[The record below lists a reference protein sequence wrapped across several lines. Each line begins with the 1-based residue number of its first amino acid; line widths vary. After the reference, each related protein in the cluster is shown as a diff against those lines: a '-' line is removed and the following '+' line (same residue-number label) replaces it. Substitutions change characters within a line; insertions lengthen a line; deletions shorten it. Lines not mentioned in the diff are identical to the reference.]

1 MNQILHI
8 FAKDG
13 RRFWGE
19 IFLSFATTA
28 AFALFYPQQWVGPDH
43 IHPAMGI
50 PGTVGYQFVIAG
62 QLLLALVPV
71 SWWLLITRVVHA
83 ETLVGDR
90 QFWLTR
96 PYEWPKLLAA
106 KLLFLLAFLYL
117 PIFAAQCAML
127 AETGFNPFAY
137 IPGLLYNLFLLTVI
151 VVLPL
156 FAMATVTS
164 NFARMTLTLLG
175 AFLGFLALEFAVQS
189 SMPRSMPYHFT
200 GIEGKSY
207 TGQGFFILGFCLCA
221 VVTVLQYAL
230 RRAVPARA
238 LLFGIPAL
246 LILCGP
252 LCVHLEQHYSRID
265 ANYPATSTP
274 PVQLVYHPLA
284 PGMQQWETFP
294 DNGDVIIH
302 TSLEGTGV
310 APGTV
315 LVPDAV
321 KLEVEAPNGYRWTS
335 NWQDTAAPKFYA
347 GAAGSDAAVV
357 MPRAI
362 YEQLKGMPLTTR
374 VTLALTQAKA
384 TSVSQIA
391 LPRHDFSVPGFGVCA
406 PLTGFYSPFF
416 QATGLL
422 CRSVLRDPP
431 LTYINV
437 VWSDAPCNIPHSTT
451 DPGVQGAGWV
461 GSLDRAL
468 ADTNIS
474 PVQQVNFNLTN
485 GYKSGGRG
493 YSRYLCPGAPVTFTQ
508 YERTGRT
515 QAGVTIHDF
524 HLPGVT
530 FSNVGTDVIT
540 TAPITTVKEQ
550 DSH

>member
-1 MNQILHI
+1 
-8 FAKDG
+8 
-13 RRFWGE
+13 
-19 IFLSFATTA
+19 
-28 AFALFYPQQWVGPDH
+28 
-43 IHPAMGI
+43 
-50 PGTVGYQFVIAG
+50 
-62 QLLLALVPV
+62 
-71 SWWLLITRVVHA
+71 
-83 ETLVGDR
+83 
-90 QFWLTR
+90 
-96 PYEWPKLLAA
+96 
-106 KLLFLLAFLYL
+106 
-117 PIFAAQCAML
+117 
-127 AETGFNPFAY
+127 
-137 IPGLLYNLFLLTVI
+137 
-151 VVLPL
+151 
-156 FAMATVTS
+156 
-164 NFARMTLTLLG
+164 
-175 AFLGFLALEFAVQS
+175 
-189 SMPRSMPYHFT
+189 
-200 GIEGKSY
+200 
-207 TGQGFFILGFCLCA
+207 
-221 VVTVLQYAL
+221 
-230 RRAVPARA
+230 
-238 LLFGIPAL
+238 
-246 LILCGP
+246 
-252 LCVHLEQHYSRID
+252 
-265 ANYPATSTP
+265 
-274 PVQLVYHPLA
+274 
-284 PGMQQWETFP
+284 
-294 DNGDVIIH
+294 
-302 TSLEGTGV
+302 
-310 APGTV
+310 
-315 LVPDAV
+315 
-321 KLEVEAPNGYRWTS
+321 
-335 NWQDTAAPKFYA
+335 
-347 GAAGSDAAVV
+347 
-357 MPRAI
+357 
-362 YEQLKGMPLTTR
+362 MPLTTR

-493 YSRYLCPGAPVTFTQ
+493 DPRYLCPGAPVTFTQ

>member
-8 FAKDG
+8 FAKDA

-19 IFLSFATTA
+19 ISLSVAITA

-43 IHPAMGI
+43 IHGVMGSQ
-50 PGTVGYQFVIAG
+50 GTVEYQLVIAG
-62 QLLLALVPV
+62 QLLLGLVPV
-71 SWWLLITRVVHA
+71 SWWLLITRVVQA
-83 ETLVGDR
+83 ESLVGDR

-117 PIFAAQCAML
+117 PFFVAQCAML
-127 AETGFNPFAY
+127 AETGFNPIAY
-137 IPGLLYNLFLLTVI
+137 VPGLFYNLLLLAVTI
-151 VVLPL
+151 VLPL
-156 FAMATVTS
+156 FALATVTS

-175 AFLGFLALEFAVQS
+175 VFLGIAALAFVVS
-189 SMPRSMPYHFT
+189 RYYPSHFT
-200 GIEGKSY
+200 AIAVISY
-207 TGQGFFILGFCLCA
+207 TTQALWTLGFCLCA

-230 RRAVPARA
+230 RRAAPARV
-238 LLFGIPAL
+238 LLFAIPTL
-246 LILCGP
+246 LILAIP
-252 LCVHLEQHYSRID
+252 LSARLEQQHGRVD

-284 PGMQQWETFP
+284 PGMQQWETYP

-406 PLTGFYSPFF
+406 PLTGFYNPFF

-437 VWSDAPCNIPHSTT
+437 VWSDAPCNIPHSAT

-493 YSRYLCPGAPVTFTQ
+493 DPRYLCPGAPVTFTQ

>member
-8 FAKDG
+8 FAKDA

-19 IFLSFATTA
+19 IFLSAAITA
-28 AFALFYPQQWVGPDH
+28 VFALFYPQQWVGPDH
-43 IHPAMGI
+43 IHGVMGNQ
-50 PGTVGYQFVIAG
+50 GTVGYQFVIAG
-62 QLLLALVPV
+62 QLLLGLVPV

-90 QFWLTR
+90 QCWLTR

-137 IPGLLYNLFLLTVI
+137 IPGLLYNLLLLTVI

-156 FAMATVTS
+156 FAVATVTS

-175 AFLGFLALEFAVQS
+175 VFLGILALEFAMQRFMPHPTS
-189 SMPRSMPYHFT
+189 SIQGTSLIAEGLLIV
-200 GIEGKSY
+200 GIIG
-207 TGQGFFILGFCLCA
+207 LCLSGL
-221 VVTVLQYAL
+221 VIVLQYAV
-230 RRAVPARA
+230 RRAALARV

-246 LILCGP
+246 LILCSP
-252 LCVHLEQHYSRID
+252 LSARLEQQHSHSRIE

-274 PVQLVYHPLA
+274 PVQLAYRPIDPDLRQIDV
-284 PGMQQWETFP
+284 FP
-294 DNGDVIIH
+294 DNSDVIIH
-302 TSLEGTGV
+302 TPLEGTGV

-315 LVPDAV
+315 LVPDEV
-321 KLEVEAPNGYRWTS
+321 KLEVEAPNGFRWTS
-335 NWQDTAAPKFYA
+335 DWQDTAAPKFYA

-391 LPRHDFSVPGFGVCA
+391 LPHHDFSVPGFGVCA
-406 PLTGFYSPFF
+406 PLTGFFSPYG
-416 QATGLL
+416 QASGLL
-422 CRSVLRDPP
+422 CRSALRDPP
-431 LTYINV
+431 LTYIGV
-437 VWSDAPCNIPHSTT
+437 VWSDTPCNIANSNP
-451 DPGVQGAGWV
+451 DPGPGVQGAAWA
-461 GSLDRAL
+461 GSLDRAP

-508 YERTGRT
+508 YERVGRT

-524 HLPGVT
+524 HLPNVT
-530 FSNVGTDVIT
+530 IGNNLIT
-540 TAPITTVKEQ
+540 AAPTTTVNGQKQ
-550 DSH
+550 